1 MTASPQSFW
10 RRHRNLI
17 LVAGGNL
24 ACRYRLR
31 FFLLTL
37 SLSVILFPFIT
48 ALSISEGIKLQSRI
62 SVEEGADFYVS
73 GDAAGSSSPLS
84 LSELDRFR
92 RIPGVAA
99 VVPRIVGR
107 AYLDERALTIV
118 GMPHVNLP
126 QSILLAGGRGIRN
139 GGDAIVGASLRSRYN
154 LDPGFKFYLPIN
166 SRKHFTVTGVFSSK
180 CSMWSANLIY
190 MSLEDAGELF
200 KMNGKATDFLIY
212 AGPGQ
217 SGAVN
222 LRLQAEARTDP
233 PLRIQSREL
242 VYSYFQKGF
251 ESKAGVFTAF
261 YIPAFA
267 LAIPLL
273 FLLTGLGWAE
283 RRREIGTLKAVGWN
297 TLDVITVVVWENIS
311 ISLLAASCAIGLAIV
326 WIRIFNGF
334 FIGQFFIGDSGFMP
348 VFPLPARFV
357 PAPAFLAFLLALTL
371 MMAGSLFNT
380 WRTAATPPGE
390 TMR

>member
-1 MTASPQSFW
+1 MIASPQSSW
-10 RRHRNLI
+10 RRHMNLI

-24 ACRYRLR
+24 ARRHRLR
-31 FFLLTL
+31 SLVLTL
-37 SLSVILFPFIT
+37 SLAVILFPFIA

-73 GDAAGSSSPLS
+73 GDAAGSGAPLS
-84 LSELDRFR
+84 LSELDRFI

-118 GMPHVNLP
+118 GMPRGTFP
-126 QSILLAGGRGIRN
+126 QSILIAGGRGIQNR
-139 GGDAIVGASLRSRYN
+139 GDAIVGASLRSRYS
-154 LDPGFKFYLPIN
+154 LEPGFKFYLPIN
-166 SRKHFTVTGVFSSK
+166 SRKHFTVTGIFSSK

-190 MSLEDAGELF
+190 TSLEDAGELF
-200 KMNGKATDFLIY
+200 RMNGKVTDFLIY

-222 LRLQAEARTDP
+222 LQLQAEARNDP

-242 VYSYFQKGF
+242 VHSYFQKGF

-261 YIPAFA
+261 YILAFA
-267 LAIPLL
+267 LAIPLI

-297 TLDVITVVVWENIS
+297 TLDVITVVAWENLCV
-311 ISLLAASCAIGLAIV
+311 SLLAASVAVGLAIV

-348 VFPLPARFV
+348 AFPLPARFV
-357 PAPAFLAFLLALTL
+357 PVPAFLSFLLALTL